1 MRRSGGTRSLL
12 SVSFRRPSCSSSRP
26 RLVCVSLCVC
36 ASAKGKEKREES
48 VAYHRQRAALDRL
61 QEKHNLASLERER
74 RRNEGAFTRRA
85 DRECACPRGKET
97 RRARLKLECP
107 LECCWVVCTG
117 WFSNRSRIE
126 RIKPRGN
133 ERDEEFNGRPRD
145 IRYTFF
151 RLIDHCTYFE
161 FHLPQNFSIIT
172 LSRFF
177 SIISHLTMGLL
188 FLASNPFLAFPS
200 RNLFQIECV
209 ARSSTNRN
217 DAWPQKR
224 LLFTRLTPLVQVDEV
239 ESARMQLYI
248 YVRAVYFKRS
258 ALSLI
263 LLNGIYLRSKQI
275 ARS

>member
-36 ASAKGKEKREES
+36 VRASAKGKEKREES

-117 WFSNRSRIE
+117 WFSNRRRIE

-161 FHLPQNFSIIT
+161 FHLPQNFSITCYLVSSQSFPI
-172 LSRFF
+172 SRWDYYY
-177 SIISHLTMGLL
+177 
-188 FLASNPFLAFPS
+188 FLRRIPS
-200 RNLFQIECV
+200 RVSFSKFVPDRMCRKVIDESKWCMAAKKV
-209 ARSSTNRN
+209 IVHTTNTTRPSR
-217 DAWPQKR
+217 WGWKR
-224 LLFTRLTPLVQVDEV
+224 
-239 ESARMQLYI
+239 AH
-248 YVRAVYFKRS
+248 A
-258 ALSLI
+258 A
-263 LLNGIYLRSKQI
+263 IYLRESGLF
-275 ARS
+275 

>member
-117 WFSNRSRIE
+117 WFSNRRRIE

-161 FHLPQNFSIIT
+161 FHLPQNFSIT
-172 LSRFF
+172 YYLVS
-177 SIISHLTMGLL
+177 SIISISRWDYYY
-188 FLASNPFLAFPS
+188 FLRRSLLAFPS

>member
-1 MRRSGGTRSLL
+1 MRETRSLTD
-12 SVSFRRPSCSSSRP
+12 
-26 RLVCVSLCVC
+26 
-36 ASAKGKEKREES
+36 AREIY
-48 VAYHRQRAALDRL
+48 VIRFLD
-61 QEKHNLASLERER
+61 
-74 RRNEGAFTRRA
+74 
-85 DRECACPRGKET
+85 
-97 RRARLKLECP
+97 
-107 LECCWVVCTG
+107 W
-117 WFSNRSRIE
+117 
-126 RIKPRGN
+126 
-133 ERDEEFNGRPRD
+133 
-145 IRYTFF
+145 
-151 RLIDHCTYFE
+151 
-161 FHLPQNFSIIT
+161 SIIVRISNFIFRKT
-172 LSRFF
+172 SPLRVISFLLNHFPSRDGI
-177 SIISHLTMGLL
+177 IISCVD
-188 FLASNPFLAFPS
+188 PFLAFPS

>member
-1 MRRSGGTRSLL
+1 MRETRSLTD
-12 SVSFRRPSCSSSRP
+12 
-26 RLVCVSLCVC
+26 
-36 ASAKGKEKREES
+36 AREIY
-48 VAYHRQRAALDRL
+48 VIRFLD
-61 QEKHNLASLERER
+61 
-74 RRNEGAFTRRA
+74 
-85 DRECACPRGKET
+85 
-97 RRARLKLECP
+97 
-107 LECCWVVCTG
+107 W
-117 WFSNRSRIE
+117 
-126 RIKPRGN
+126 
-133 ERDEEFNGRPRD
+133 
-145 IRYTFF
+145 
-151 RLIDHCTYFE
+151 
-161 FHLPQNFSIIT
+161 SIIVRISNFIFRKT
-172 LSRFF
+172 SPLLRYLVS